1 MPVNFYIYKTKNL
14 SSIIFLIKDD
24 QSGHGEYLAHLRE
37 AITSYG
43 TNVKKWHTLIL
54 F

>member
-1 MPVNFYIYKTKNL
+1 MPVNLYITFFL
-14 SSIIFLIKDD
+14 LSIIYLIKDD